1 MKLWLL
7 RHAEVLLPPG
17 LCYGASDVAA
27 DARRTGE
34 AAQAAAARLPANL
47 PVRVSHLGRAQQL
60 ARELHALRPDL
71 GPATPDMRLNEM
83 DFGCWELQPWD
94 AIPRAA
100 MEAWTAD
107 FDGHCFGG
115 RESVQRMLA
124 RVADAL
130 ADLHAALPPGGE
142 ALWITH
148 AGVIRSVLHIAARGH
163 VPLGDASRWPR
174 EAVPLGGLQ
183 LVEIRSQGQRA

>member
-27 DARRTGE
+27 DAAHTRE
-34 AAQAAAARLPANL
+34 AARAAATQLPAKL
-47 PVRVSHLGRAQQL
+47 PVRVSGLGRAQQL

-71 GPATPDMRLNEM
+71 GPATVDQRLNEM
-83 DFGCWELQPWD
+83 DFGCWELQRWD

-100 MEAWTAD
+100 MDAWTAN
-107 FDGHCFGG
+107 FDAHRFGG
-115 RESVQRMLA
+115 KESVAMLLS

-130 ADLHAALPPGGE
+130 ADVRRALDADGE

-148 AGVIRSVLHIAARGH
+148 AGVIRSIQHIATRGP
-163 VPLGDASRWPR
+163 VPVGEAARWPR
-174 EAVPLGGLQ
+174 TEAPTGGLQ
-183 LVEIRSQGQRA
+183 AVAFAAGSPG